1 MSYILDALKR
11 SERDRRLRRGPI
23 ARSIYDEAAAG
34 SAPRSLR
41 PLLLGCAAAV
51 LLLGAGAAA
60 WLQVTAQQEP
70 LQEPAAAAAPAR
82 AVAVPTATVPEAPR
96 PEAAVDSSRVLEVWE
111 LGPAEQDYLRD
122 FDVSMHVYSPDPA
135 QRAIVFNGLR
145 VAEGQSLGADLRL
158 RRITTDGIVV
168 EWQGRAVRLP
178 VDMGW

>member
-23 ARSIYDEAAAG
+23 ARSIHDEAAAVP
-34 SAPRSLR
+34 APRSLR
-41 PLLLGCAAAV
+41 PLLLGSAATL
-51 LLLGAGAAA
+51 LLLGAAAAA
-60 WLQVTAQQEP
+60 WLLVTAQQEP
-70 LQEPAAAAAPAR
+70 LQEPAPAAAQGRAVAAPA
-82 AVAVPTATVPEAPR
+82 ATVPEAPR
-96 PEAAVDSSRVLEVWE
+96 PETTVDAGRVLEVWE

-122 FDVSMHVYSPDPA
+122 FDVSMHVYSTDPA

-158 RRITTDGIVV
+158 RRITADGIVV